1 MKRRMF
7 ASLLS
12 AALLV
17 QSFGVFPAS
26 AEETNSVQNFVYDD
40 YEVSYQVTNS
50 WGDTEVVSITLSNTG
65 DSTIEDWM
73 LYFDPNG
80 EVQYTTD
87 CQQLTTSDG
96 ISYFKNSGYNADVA
110 PDSSVTF
117 GYAVNDCEAVPE
129 SFTLCQKRETKTDGY
144 TVSLNVNQS
153 WGDSFSGE
161 IVIQNNTDTA
171 IEAWEL
177 TIDTNFTIT
186 EITNSWAAS
195 VTELEPYSY
204 LLKGTYTGTVAANS
218 SVSLG
223 FIGVK
228 DGEPEISS
236 YSLTEVV
243 VVENIYAYAFYCCAS
258 LSKVTL
264 RAESPSNYA
273 NNIFWCSDSALN
285 IYVPKGSLNN
295 YASWPY
301 GGNISYYEL
310 EEN

>member
-17 QSFGVFPAS
+17 QSLGVFPAS

-117 GYAVNDCEAVPE
+117 SNRQDPNYTHTIVLTASDLTEGFN
-129 SFTLCQKRETKTDGY
+129 SFATIYYD
-144 TVSLNVNQS
+144 
-153 WGDSFSGE
+153 
-161 IVIQNNTDTA
+161 TDTQ
-171 IEAWEL
+171 
-177 TIDTNFTIT
+177 
-186 EITNSWAAS
+186 SY
-195 VTELEPYSY
+195 VTSTSY
-204 LLKGTYTGTVAANS
+204 
-218 SVSLG
+218 
-223 FIGVK
+223 
-228 DGEPEISS
+228 
-236 YSLTEVV
+236 
-243 VVENIYAYAFYCCAS
+243 
-258 LSKVTL
+258 
-264 RAESPSNYA
+264 
-273 NNIFWCSDSALN
+273 
-285 IYVPKGSLNN
+285 
-295 YASWPY
+295 
-301 GGNISYYEL
+301 
-310 EEN
+310 